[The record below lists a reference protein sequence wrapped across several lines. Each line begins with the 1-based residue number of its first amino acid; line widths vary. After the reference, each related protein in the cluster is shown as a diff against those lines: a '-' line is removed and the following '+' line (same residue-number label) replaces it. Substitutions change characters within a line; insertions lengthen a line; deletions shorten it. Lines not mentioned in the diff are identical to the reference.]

1 MSLTRHFS
9 QDNIV
14 LFFMYFYLVFFAILS
29 FMRDNTEF
37 LYYAVVLILCL
48 FVLEGLHKKLRFPVF
63 ILVIFA
69 LYGLLHFI
77 GGLFTYKGTLI
88 YELNFLIFGYDN
100 LIHTITSFLL
110 AFVGFSLLE
119 PSLIERVKKRKF
131 YFGFLIFIV
140 GFGLASL
147 GEIIELTGVVFLGAT
162 TVGDYLNNAVDILF
176 NAIGSLIAS
185 LILVRHYAK
194 KDLIKVKPSKS

>member
-119 PSLIERVKKRKF
+119 PSLNEIKRTLKKEGKF
-131 YFGFLIFIV
+131 ISFFMNY
-140 GFGLASL
+140 
-147 GEIIELTGVVFLGAT
+147 EKKKKVVF
-162 TVGDYLNNAVDILF
+162 IL
-176 NAIGSLIAS
+176 II
-185 LILVRHYAK
+185 
-194 KDLIKVKPSKS
+194 